1 MAESEI
7 EAFNALHRLL
17 AATSSEAVTAADQA
31 AAQVFLAAGQ
41 TAAPV
46 TQEKNPDHPPGQL
59 RQSVAIITSN
69 KTKMLSSMQGNV
81 SQRIFVGPTKKLGFY
96 GYFVEQGWT
105 ATGPKRRERPATNT
119 THAQHGVTGGHKIAG
134 HPWFDPAIQA
144 AKPTASQAAEAAF
157 DQKLQELD
165 SRS

>member
-17 AATSSEAVTAADQA
+17 AATSSEAVTAADEA
-31 AAQVFLAAGQ
+31 AAQVFLSSAQG
-41 TAAPV
+41 AAPV
-46 TQEKNPDHPPGQL
+46 TEEPHPGHPPDQL
-59 RQSVAIITSN
+59 RESVSIVRSN

-81 SQRIFVGPTKKLGFY
+81 SQRIFVGPTKRKGYY

-105 ATGPKRRERPATNT
+105 ATGPKRRERPAANT

-144 AKPTASQAAEAAF
+144 AQPTASQAAEAAF

>member
-17 AATSSEAVTAADQA
+17 AATSSEAVTAADEA
-31 AAQVFLAAGQ
+31 AAQVFLSSARG
-41 TAAPV
+41 AAPV
-46 TQEKNPDHPPGQL
+46 TGEQHPGHPPGQL
-59 RQSVAIITSN
+59 RESVAIVRRA
-69 KTKMLSSMQGNV
+69 KTRMLSSMQGNV
-81 SQRIFVGPTKKLGFY
+81 SQRIFVGPTKRQGYY

-144 AKPTASQAAEAAF
+144 AQPTASQAAEAAF